1 MKAVYPGSF
10 DPLTYGH
17 LDLIKRASQIFEQV
31 IVVVGNNPQK
41 KPVFSL
47 EKRIE
52 LVKVAIKDFPNVCI
66 DKFDGLIID
75 YVRDKNIKIVIRGL
89 RAISDFEYEF
99 QMALTNRKMD
109 PEIETIFMMP
119 DESYSYLSSK
129 LIKEI
134 ASLGGD
140 VSQFVP
146 PFVEKELKHGYF
158 SQNQREGKI

>member
-17 LDLIKRASQIFEQV
+17 LDLIKRAAQIFEQV
-31 IVVVGNNPQK
+31 IIVVGDNPQK
-41 KPVFSL
+41 KPVFPL

-52 LVKVAIKDFPNVCI
+52 LVKVAIKDFPNVCV
-66 DKFDGLIID
+66 DKFSGLIID
-75 YVRDKNIKIVIRGL
+75 YVKNKKIKIVIRGL

-146 PFVEKELKHGYF
+146 PFVERELKKVE
-158 SQNQREGKI
+158 SRK